1 MSALLVKDK
10 EITMELTAEIVRELL
25 YYNPNTGKV
34 FWKERPS
41 KYFKN
46 EVAARKWNAQWS
58 GKETFTTKSK
68 DYRSKHGRIGATEAR
83 IFGKKYLAHRIIWL
97 YYYGCWPKH
106 QVDHINHDPT
116 DNRIINLRDVTAS
129 ENQRNRTLQKN
140 NKVGHNG
147 IYWDKERKK
156 YRAQIYNG
164 KYCKDIGR
172 YDTLEEAIEARHL
185 ANINYNYHPNHGR

>member
-1 MSALLVKDK
+1 
-10 EITMELTAEIVRELL
+10 MELTAEIVRELL
-25 YYNPNTGKV
+25 YYNPNTGKL

-46 EVAARKWNAQWS
+46 EVDARKWNAQRS
-58 GKETFTTKSK
+58 GKEAFTTKSK
-68 DYRSKHGRIGATEAR
+68 DYRSKHGRIGAIEAR

-147 IYWDKERKK
+147 IYYDNERKQ

-164 KYCKDIGR
+164 KYCKHIGR
-172 YDTLEEAIEARHL
+172 YDTLEEAIKAREL
-185 ANINYNYHPNHGR
+185 ANINYNFHPNHGK